1 MFLGWCDNEHLFTN
15 PGSIMKKLLV
25 SLALVFGAMGAA
37 QAQVHFD
44 SGSARPNNPHAA
56 RHYVQHHRSHAPMRP
71 RERLVRCRD
80 GSRRIARMCRGHGG
94 VRR

>member
-1 MFLGWCDNEHLFTN
+1 
-15 PGSIMKKLLV
+15 MKKLLLTV
-25 SLALVFGAMGAA
+25 ALAFGAIGAA

-44 SGSARPNNPHAA
+44 SGSARPNNLHSGFHEVQYHPHG
-56 RHYVQHHRSHAPMRP
+56 PRP
-71 RERLVRCRD
+71 HLVRCRD